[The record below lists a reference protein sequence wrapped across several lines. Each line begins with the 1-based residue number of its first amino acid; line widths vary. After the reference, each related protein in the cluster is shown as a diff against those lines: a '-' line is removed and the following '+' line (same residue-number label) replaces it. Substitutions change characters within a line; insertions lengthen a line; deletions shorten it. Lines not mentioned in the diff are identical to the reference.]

1 MKRILILTLIL
12 LLSACTKDNDS
23 VDIEELDIEE
33 VEIEISEEIEDE
45 INVSEI
51 KVSKDG
57 AVKELNTPITIDFFF
72 DPACLSCSIYND
84 EVSEL
89 INDKIESGDVGVIF
103 HPVPF
108 LNDNTPDDYSNR
120 ASAYI
125 LAVAE
130 YAPDKTLTFIRNVL
144 SESFRPE
151 ELVNENVPDSKFI
164 KAMRDSG
171 LTEDEIEKVEFNKD
185 SFVSIA
191 IAAGK
196 EFTSE
201 NSKWIN
207 FSPIEDNGEKVI
219 FTPFVLV
226 NENGQHQNEAL
237 PLEGDLVKEL
247 EDKINEVKDEIQ
259 HKEKQAE

>member
-12 LLSACTKDNDS
+12 LLSACTKINDS

-33 VEIEISEEIEDE
+33 AEISEETEDE
-45 INVSEI
+45 INVSGI

-57 AVKELNTPITIDFFF
+57 AVKELNTPIIIDFFF
-72 DPACLSCSIYND
+72 DPACLSCLIYND

-108 LNDNTPDDYSNR
+108 LNDKTPDDYSNR

-130 YAPDKTLTFIRNVL
+130 YAPDKALTFIQNVL

-151 ELVNENVPDSKFI
+151 ELANENVPDSKFI
-164 KAMRDSG
+164 EAMRDSG
-171 LTEDEIEKVEFNKD
+171 LTENEIEKVEFNKD

-207 FSPIEDNGEKVI
+207 FSPIEEDGEKVI

-226 NENGQHQNEAL
+226 NENGQYQNEAL
-237 PLEGDLVKEL
+237 SLEGDLAKEL
-247 EDKINEVKDEIQ
+247 ENKINEVKDEIQ